1 MHPENIRVG
10 QWVVVTNKK
19 PVKRQPLEMG
29 QVLIPIPQ
37 GEDAF
42 EPSGIPI
49 KVRAISLP
57 FIAGFP
63 AIAPNAITAI
73 DISRYEVRAADK
85 KYVQVFKDH
94 YNLHQYLTRGG
105 QDGAQI
111 G

>member
-10 QWVVVTNKK
+10 QWIVVTNKK
-19 PVKRQPLEMG
+19 PAKPQSVEMG
-29 QVLIPIPQ
+29 QVIIPIPQ
-37 GEDAF
+37 GEDHF
-42 EPSGIPI
+42 EPTGIPI
-49 KVRAISLP
+49 KIRAISLP

-73 DISRYEVRAADK
+73 DISRYEIRAADR